1 MLIFVAIELSTMV
14 ANLKELFSDSANN
27 MKSSAIREL
36 LKVSQQPEII
46 SFAGGLPAPDLFP
59 VGILKK
65 LAMEALETDSA
76 LALQYGPT
84 EGDKRLREII
94 VERYRREGVAAE
106 VKNVIITTASQQC
119 IDIVAK
125 LFLNPGDT
133 VVCELPSYL
142 AALQSFASYR
152 ANMVGV
158 RHKRDLDNVVGKLV
172 AEGRKP
178 KFIYVIPDF
187 QNPSGATLSLDE
199 RKMVLDVARRHDVL
213 VVEDTPYRELRFEG
227 ETLPALCQ
235 LDGTGQVITLGTFS
249 KIFVPG
255 FRLGWLLA
263 HEDII
268 TKAIVAKQAMD
279 LCSPVFDQKITA
291 RFFDQNYFEENLKK
305 IIAAYREKRDG
316 MLAAFEKYMPEGVT
330 WTRPQGGLFLFLTL
344 PEALDAKDLF
354 DLAIKENVAFVLGEA
369 FHCDGSGKNTLRI
382 NFSYM
387 SSALNEEGV
396 KRLAKAIRQLMGN
409 ATN

>member
-1 MLIFVAIELSTMV
+1 MV
-14 ANLKELFSDSANN
+14 ANLKDLFSDSAKN

-59 VGILKK
+59 VEILKK
-65 LAMEALETDSA
+65 MAAEVLEHDSA
-76 LALQYGPT
+76 LALQYGAT

-94 VERYRREGVAAE
+94 VERYRRDGVAAE
-106 VKNVIITTASQQC
+106 VKNVIITTASQQS

-142 AALQSFASYR
+142 AALQSFAAYR
-152 ANMVGV
+152 AQMTGV
-158 RHKRDLDNVVGKLV
+158 RRKSELSGAVGKLV

-187 QNPSGATLSLDE
+187 QNPSGTTLSLDE
-199 RKMVLDVARRHDVL
+199 RKMVLDVAHRYDVL

-227 ETLPALCQ
+227 ETLPTLYQ
-235 LDGTGQVITLGTFS
+235 LDGTGQVVTLGTFS

-263 HEDII
+263 DEEII
-268 TKAIVAKQAMD
+268 ARAIVAKQAMD

-291 RFFDQNYFEENLKK
+291 RFFDQGYFEDNLKK
-305 IIAAYREKRDG
+305 VIAAYREKRDG

-330 WTRPQGGLFLFLTL
+330 WTRPEGGLFLFLTL
-344 PEALDAKDLF
+344 PEGLDAKDLF
-354 DLAIKENVAFVLGEA
+354 NLAIKENVAFVLGEA

-387 SSALNEEGV
+387 SKELNEEGV
-396 KRLAKAIRQLMGN
+396 KRLAKAIRLLN
-409 ATN
+409 C

>member
-1 MLIFVAIELSTMV
+1 MV
-14 ANLKELFSDSANN
+14 ANLKNLFSESVKN

-59 VGILKK
+59 VEILKK
-65 LAMEALETDSA
+65 MAAEVLETDSA

-84 EGDKRLREII
+84 EGDRRLREII
-94 VERYRREGVAAE
+94 VERYRKEGVAAE
-106 VKNVIITTASQQC
+106 LKNVIVTTASQQC
-119 IDIVAK
+119 IDIVSK

-142 AALQSFASYR
+142 AALQSFAAYQ
-152 ANMVGV
+152 AKMAGV
-158 RHKRDLDNVVGKLV
+158 RHKGELAATVGKLV

-178 KFIYVIPDF
+178 KFIYIIPDF
-187 QNPSGATLSLDE
+187 QNPAGTTLSLDE
-199 RKMVLDVARRHDVL
+199 RKMVLDVAHRYDIL
-213 VVEDTPYRELRFEG
+213 VVEDSPYRELRFEG
-227 ETLPALCQ
+227 DALPTLYQ

-263 HEDII
+263 QEDII
-268 TKAIVAKQAMD
+268 AKAIVAKQAMD

-291 RFFDQNYFEENLKK
+291 RFFDQNYFEGNLKK
-305 IIAAYREKRDG
+305 VIAAYREKRDG
-316 MLAAFEKYMPEGVT
+316 MLAAFEKYMPAGVT

-344 PEALDAKDLF
+344 PEGLDAKDLF
-354 DLAIKENVAFVLGEA
+354 NLAIKENVAFVLGEA

-387 SSALNEEGV
+387 SKEKNEEGV
-396 KRLAKAIRQLMGN
+396 KRLAQAIRLMC
-409 ATN
+409 

>member
-1 MLIFVAIELSTMV
+1 MV
-14 ANLKELFSDSANN
+14 ANLKEFFSDSANN

-59 VGILKK
+59 VEILKK
-65 LAMEALETDSA
+65 IAAEVLDTDSA

-84 EGDKRLREII
+84 EGDRRLREII
-94 VERYRREGVAAE
+94 VARYQREGIDAAL
-106 VKNVIITTASQQC
+106 KNVIITTASQQC
-119 IDIVAK
+119 IDIVSK

-142 AALQSFASYR
+142 AALQSFAAYR
-152 ANMVGV
+152 VHTAGV
-158 RHKRDLDNVVGKLV
+158 RRKSEMDAVVGKLV

-187 QNPSGATLSLDE
+187 QNPAGTTMSLDE
-199 RKMVLDVARRHDVL
+199 RKTVLDIAHRYDVL

-227 ETLPALCQ
+227 EAYPSLCR

-268 TKAIVAKQAMD
+268 AKAIVAKQSMD

-291 RFFDQNYFEENLKK
+291 RFFDRNYFDDNLKK
-305 IIAAYREKRDG
+305 VTAAYHEKRDG
-316 MLAAFEKYMPEGVT
+316 MLAAFEKYMPRGVT

-344 PEALDAKDLF
+344 PESMDAKDLF
-354 DLAIKENVAFVLGEA
+354 DLAIRENVAFVLGEA

-387 SSALNEEGV
+387 SKERNEEGV
-396 KRLAKAIRQLMGN
+396 RRLAKAIRQLMAEG
-409 ATN
+409 

>member
-1 MLIFVAIELSTMV
+1 MV
-14 ANLKELFSDSANN
+14 ANLKDLFSDSAKN

-59 VGILKK
+59 VEILKK
-65 LAMEALETDSA
+65 MAAEVLEHDSA
-76 LALQYGPT
+76 LALQYGAT

-94 VERYRREGVAAE
+94 VERYRRDGVAAE
-106 VKNVIITTASQQC
+106 VKNVIITTASQQS

-142 AALQSFASYR
+142 AALQSFAAYR
-152 ANMVGV
+152 AQMTGV
-158 RHKRDLDNVVGKLV
+158 RRKSELSGAVGKLV

-187 QNPSGATLSLDE
+187 QNPSGTTLSLDE
-199 RKMVLDVARRHDVL
+199 RKMVLDVAHRYDVL

-227 ETLPALCQ
+227 ETLPTLYQ
-235 LDGTGQVITLGTFS
+235 LDGTGQVVTLGTFS

-263 HEDII
+263 DEEII
-268 TKAIVAKQAMD
+268 ARAIVAKQAMD

-291 RFFDQNYFEENLKK
+291 RFFDQGYFEDNLKK
-305 IIAAYREKRDG
+305 VIAAYREKRDG

-330 WTRPQGGLFLFLTL
+330 WTRPEGGLFLFLTL
-344 PEALDAKDLF
+344 PEGLDAKDLF
-354 DLAIKENVAFVLGEA
+354 NLAIKENVAFVLGEA

-387 SSALNEEGV
+387 SKELNEEGV
-396 KRLAKAIRQLMGN
+396 KRLDKAIRLLN
-409 ATN
+409 C

>member
-1 MLIFVAIELSTMV
+1 MV

-27 MKSSAIREL
+27 MKSSVIREL

-65 LAMEALETDSA
+65 MAVEVLETDSA

-94 VERYRREGVAAE
+94 VERYRREGVATE
-106 VKNVIITTASQQC
+106 IKNVIITTASQQC

-152 ANMVGV
+152 AEMVGV
-158 RHKRDLDNVVGKLV
+158 RRKNDLENVVGKLI

-187 QNPSGATLSLDE
+187 QNPAGTTLSLDE
-199 RKMVLDVARRHDVL
+199 RKMVLDVAHRHDVL
-213 VVEDTPYRELRFEG
+213 VVEDSPYRELRFEG
-227 ETLPALCQ
+227 ETLPTLYQ
-235 LDGTGQVITLGTFS
+235 LDGTGQVVTLGTFS

-268 TKAIVAKQAMD
+268 TKAVVAKQAMD

-291 RFFDQNYFEENLKK
+291 RFFDQHYFEENLKK
-305 IIAAYREKRDG
+305 VIAAYREKRDG
-316 MLAAFEKYMPEGVT
+316 MLAAFEKYMPGGVT

-344 PEALDAKDLF
+344 PGALDAKDLF

-387 SSALNEEGV
+387 SKELNEEGV

-409 ATN
+409 TKI

>member
-1 MLIFVAIELSTMV
+1 MV
-14 ANLKELFSDSANN
+14 TNLKEFFSESANS

-59 VGILKK
+59 VEILKK
-65 LAMEALETDSA
+65 IAAEVLETDSA

-84 EGDKRLREII
+84 EGDTRLREII
-94 VERYRREGVAAE
+94 VERYRREGIDAAL
-106 VKNVIITTASQQC
+106 KNVIITTASQQC
-119 IDIVAK
+119 IDIVSK

-152 ANMVGV
+152 VHAVGV
-158 RHKRDLDNVVGKLV
+158 RRKSELDATVGKLI

-187 QNPSGATLSLDE
+187 QNPAGTTLSLDE
-199 RKMVLDVARRHDVL
+199 RKMVLDVAHRHDVL
-213 VVEDTPYRELRFEG
+213 VVEDSPYRELRFEG
-227 ETLPALCQ
+227 SALPMLYQ

-268 TKAIVAKQAMD
+268 KKAIVAKQAMD
-279 LCSPVFDQKITA
+279 LCSPVFDKKITA
-291 RFFDQNYFEENLKK
+291 RFFDQNYF
-305 IIAAYREKRDG
+305 
-316 MLAAFEKYMPEGVT
+316 
-330 WTRPQGGLFLFLTL
+330 
-344 PEALDAKDLF
+344 
-354 DLAIKENVAFVLGEA
+354 
-369 FHCDGSGKNTLRI
+369 
-382 NFSYM
+382 
-387 SSALNEEGV
+387 
-396 KRLAKAIRQLMGN
+396 
-409 ATN
+409 